1 MCLLVLAIG
10 ACARWPLVIAANRDE
25 HRQRPTL
32 PLATW
37 TTDDGATLMSGRD
50 LRAGGTWLGSTPD
63 GRVALLTNVRE
74 AEPSTGR
81 LSRGDLPLHWLTG
94 RMDAAALLAQHDP
107 RAYGGCNLVIGDFQR
122 RQWAWASNRESA
134 ISSGNHPPQIRSTSN
149 WQTSLLVPGV
159 YGLSN
164 ALLDTPWPK
173 TQALKAAM
181 QTALASAQSSGEEV
195 DLSLPLWAALA
206 KREKAPLDEL
216 PKTGVSAEL
225 EHALSSAH
233 VDIPERDY
241 GTRCSTLMWIDSSA
255 GPDSFK
261 ATLWEKTMGGDA
273 TRLEWALTA

>member
-25 HRQRPTL
+25 HRLRPTL
-32 PLATW
+32 PLTTW
-37 TTDDGATLMSGRD
+37 TTDAGDTLMSGRD
-50 LRAGGTWLGSTPD
+50 LRAGGTWLGSTPG

-94 RMDAAALLAQHDP
+94 RMDATTFLAQHDP
-107 RAYGGCNLVIGDFQR
+107 LAYGGCNLLIGDFQR
-122 RQWAWASNRESA
+122 GQWAWASNRESTSHTNG
-134 ISSGNHPPQIRSTSN
+134 ISSTSS
-149 WQTSLLVPGV
+149 WQNRLLTPGV

-173 TQALKAAM
+173 TLALKAAM
-181 QTALASAQSSGEEV
+181 QTALASAQSSGDEA
-195 DLSLPLWAALA
+195 DLSQPLWAALA
-206 KREKAPLDEL
+206 RRERSSLDEL
-216 PKTGVSAEL
+216 PQTGVPAEL

-241 GTRCSTLMWIDSSA
+241 GTRCSTLMWIDGST
-255 GPDSFK
+255 GPDKFK
-261 ATLWEKTMGGDA
+261 ATLWEKTMGGDT
-273 TRLEWALTA
+273 TRLQWALTA

>member
-94 RMDAAALLAQHDP
+94 RMDAATFLAQHDP
-107 RAYGGCNLVIGDFQR
+107 AAYGGCNLVIGDFQSG
-122 RQWAWASNRESA
+122 QWAWASNRESA
-134 ISSGNHPPQIRSTSN
+134 MSSGNHPPRISTTSN
-149 WQTSLLVPGV
+149 WQSRLLAPGV

-173 TQALKAAM
+173 TLALKAAM
-181 QTALASAQSSGEEV
+181 QTALASAQSSGDEA
-195 DLSLPLWAALA
+195 DLSQPLWAALA
-206 KREKAPLDEL
+206 RRERALLAEL
-216 PKTGVSAEL
+216 PQTGVPAEL

-241 GTRCSTLMWIDSSA
+241 GTRCSTLMWIDGSA
-255 GPDSFK
+255 GPEKFM

-273 TRLEWALTA
+273 TRLQWALNA

>member
-32 PLATW
+32 PLTTW

-50 LRAGGTWLGSTPD
+50 LRAGGTWLGSTPG

-74 AEPSTGR
+74 AVPTTGR

-94 RMDAAALLAQHDP
+94 RMDTATFLAQHDP
-107 RAYGGCNLVIGDFQR
+107 AAYGACNLVIGDFQR
-122 RQWAWASNRESA
+122 EQWAWASNRASNT
-134 ISSGNHPPQIRSTSN
+134 SS
-149 WQTSLLVPGV
+149 WQSRLLPPGV

-173 TQALKAAM
+173 TLALKAAM
-181 QTALASAQSSGEEV
+181 QTALAQGQSSGDEA
-195 DLSLPLWAALA
+195 DLSQLLWAALA
-206 KREKAPLDEL
+206 RRERAPLADL
-216 PKTGVSAEL
+216 PKTGVPAEL

-241 GTRCSTLMWIDSSA
+241 GTRCSTLMWIDGSN
-255 GPDSFK
+255 GPNKFRV
-261 ATLWEKTMGGDA
+261 TLWEKTMGGDA
-273 TRLEWALTA
+273 TRLQWALSE

>member
-1 MCLLVLAIG
+1 MCLLVLAIA
-10 ACARWPLVIAANRDE
+10 ACPRWPLVIAANRDE

-32 PLATW
+32 PLTTW

-50 LRAGGTWLGSTPD
+50 LRAGGTWLGSTPG

-74 AEPSTGR
+74 AEPITGR

-94 RMDAAALLAQHDP
+94 RMDAAAFLAQHDP
-107 RAYGGCNLVIGDFQR
+107 AAYGGCNLVIGDFQR
-122 RQWAWASNRESA
+122 GQWAWASNRESTNGA
-134 ISSGNHPPQIRSTSN
+134 NPPRISSASS
-149 WQTSLLVPGV
+149 WKTSLLAPGV

-173 TQALKAAM
+173 TLALKAAM
-181 QTALASAQSSGEEV
+181 QTALASAQSSGDEA
-195 DLSLPLWAALA
+195 DLSQPLWDALA
-206 KREKAPLDEL
+206 RRERAPLNEL
-216 PKTGVSAEL
+216 PQTGVPAEL

-241 GTRCSTLMWIDSSA
+241 GTRCSTLMWIDGSS
-255 GPDSFK
+255 GPEKFK

-273 TRLEWALTA
+273 TRLQWALKA

>member
-1 MCLLVLAIG
+1 MCLLVLAID
-10 ACARWPLVIAANRDE
+10 ACPRWPLVIAANRDE

-32 PLATW
+32 PLTTW

-50 LRAGGTWLGSTPD
+50 LRAGGTWLGSTLG

-74 AEPSTGR
+74 AVPTTGR

-94 RMDAAALLAQHDP
+94 RMDAATFLAQHDP
-107 RAYGGCNLVIGDFQR
+107 AAYGGCNLVIGDFQR
-122 RQWAWASNRESA
+122 GQWTWASNRESTNDTNPPL
-134 ISSGNHPPQIRSTSN
+134 ISSASS
-149 WQTSLLVPGV
+149 WKTSLLAAGV

-173 TQALKAAM
+173 TLALKAAM
-181 QTALASAQSSGEEV
+181 QTALASAQSSGDEA
-195 DLSLPLWAALA
+195 DLSQPLWAALA
-206 KREKAPLDEL
+206 RRERALLAEL
-216 PKTGVSAEL
+216 PQTGVPAEL

-241 GTRCSTLMWIDSSA
+241 GTRCSTLMWIDGSS
-255 GPDSFK
+255 GPEKFK

-273 TRLEWALTA
+273 TRLQWALNA

>member
-25 HRQRPTL
+25 HRLRPTL
-32 PLATW
+32 PLTTW
-37 TTDDGATLMSGRD
+37 TTDAGDTLMSGRD
-50 LRAGGTWLGSTPD
+50 LRAGGTWLGSTPG

-94 RMDAAALLAQHDP
+94 RMDATTFLAQHDP
-107 RAYGGCNLVIGDFQR
+107 LAYGGCNLLIGDFQR
-122 RQWAWASNRESA
+122 GQWAWASNRESTPNGA
-134 ISSGNHPPQIRSTSN
+134 NPPHISSTSS
-149 WQTSLLVPGV
+149 WQNRLLTPGV

-173 TQALKAAM
+173 TLALKAAM
-181 QTALASAQSSGEEV
+181 HTALTRAQSSGNET
-195 DLSLPLWAALA
+195 DLSQPLWAALA
-206 KREKAPLDEL
+206 RRERAPLHEL
-216 PKTGVSAEL
+216 PQTGVSAEL

-241 GTRCSTLMWIDSSA
+241 GTRCSTLMWIDGNA
-255 GPDSFK
+255 GPENLK

-273 TRLEWALTA
+273 TRLQWALTA